1 MEVLTTA
8 ESVPFLSSLRSPLK
22 EGSLLFAS
30 LRAVG
35 HIVNLPIHLD
45 MLADRLTGG
54 SAVIT
59 LARLSD
65 LKSLKVVL
73 IYID

>member
-8 ESVPFLSSLRSPLK
+8 EPVPFLSSPRSIRK
-22 EGSLLFAS
+22 EGSTLLAS
-30 LRAVG
+30 LTAVD
-35 HIVNLPIHLD
+35 HIVNLPSHLD

-54 SAVIT
+54 SAVTT

-73 IYID
+73 KYID